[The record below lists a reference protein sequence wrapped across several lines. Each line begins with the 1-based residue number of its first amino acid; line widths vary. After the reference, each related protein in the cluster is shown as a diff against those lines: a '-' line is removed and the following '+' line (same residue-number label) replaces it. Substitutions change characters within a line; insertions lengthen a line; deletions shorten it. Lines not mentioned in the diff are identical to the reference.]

1 MKEDKYLAKSELSS
15 SYEIK
20 DIREAK
26 LILGIYQLEQN
37 HRYNVI
43 TIGV

>member
-20 DIREAK
+20 DIGEAK
-26 LILGIYQLEQN
+26 SILEIYQLKQDY
-37 HRYNVI
+37 R
-43 TIGV
+43 

>member
-1 MKEDKYLAKSELSS
+1 MKEDECLAKLELSS

-26 LILGIYQLEQN
+26 LILGIYQLEQD
-37 HRYNVI
+37 HR
-43 TIGV
+43 